1 MPLRVLFVCMGNIC
15 RSPAAEGVLR
25 ALAEKRGLADRVAVG
40 SAGTIGYH
48 EGDLPDARMR
58 AAALRRGYE
67 LRSRARRFAREDFS
81 RHDLIVVMDEDNRRD
96 VLALAADEADRAKV
110 RRFTEFCRAHP
121 GADKVPDPY
130 YGGDEG
136 FERVLDLLEDGCAGL
151 LDEAVARAE

>member
-1 MPLRVLFVCMGNIC
+1 MGNIC

-25 ALAEKRGLADRVAVG
+25 ALADRGGVAHRVAVG
-40 SAGTIGYH
+40 SAGTIGDH

-58 AAALRRGYE
+58 AAASRRGYE
-67 LRSRARRFAREDFS
+67 LRSRARQFVRADFA
-81 RHDLIVVMDEDNRRD
+81 RHDLIVVMDDDNRRD

-121 GADKVPDPY
+121 GEDKVPDPY
-130 YGGDEG
+130 YGGAEG
-136 FERVLDLLEDGCAGL
+136 FERVLDLLEDGCARL